1 MKRPDTTIN
10 NPIISI
16 RIQAYKNTRNLC
28 LIRTINGI
36 PAQEMTV
43 EVHDFL
49 PFNYAVA
56 DTKFLPE
63 FVRECFEGTGLGR
76 EVLKYYQDG
85 IEYPVYEINM
95 GILKEWA
102 LSDYADYLTIRAEHP
117 CFWLTKEEI
126 AEKMDQVRSNIIKE
140 KCDRASELVR
150 ESLSR

>member
-1 MKRPDTTIN
+1 MSKANINTQNSDCTIG
-10 NPIISI
+10 IS
-16 RIQAYKNTRNLC
+16 AYKHTRNLC
-28 LIRTINGI
+28 LIRKINGT
-36 PAQEMTV
+36 PVQEMTV

-95 GILKEWA
+95 DILKEWA
-102 LSDYADYLTIRAEHP
+102 LSDYADYLTIRAERP

-126 AEKMDQVRSNIIKE
+126 AEKMKQVQADIISR
-140 KCDRASELVR
+140 KCTRANNVVH
-150 ESLSR
+150 ESLYR

>member
-1 MKRPDTTIN
+1 MKSTDTTIN
-10 NPIISI
+10 NPITSI

-49 PFNYAVA
+49 PFNYVVA
-56 DTKFLPE
+56 DIKFMHE
-63 FVRECFEGTGLGR
+63 FVKTCFESTGLGK
-76 EVLKYYQDG
+76 EIGKYYQDG
-85 IEYPVYEINM
+85 IEYPMYEIDM
-95 GILKEWA
+95 AVLKEWS
-102 LSDYADYLTIRAEHP
+102 LSDYADYATVRAERP
-117 CFWLTKEEI
+117 CVSLTKEEI

-150 ESLSR
+150 ESLSG